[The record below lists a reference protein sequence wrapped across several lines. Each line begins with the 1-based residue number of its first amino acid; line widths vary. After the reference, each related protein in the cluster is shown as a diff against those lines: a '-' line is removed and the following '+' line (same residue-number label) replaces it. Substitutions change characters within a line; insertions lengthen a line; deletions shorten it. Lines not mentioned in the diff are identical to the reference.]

1 MSNPHKE
8 TKHHEPCSVN
18 PQHINVR
25 NPVTSETIRSHQE
38 EHQHDYFTYRIVRQ
52 YLVSKMQNKE
62 DISSYIHRKVWL
74 NCLDKLTKKTTDN
87 TKIVSS
93 CEVSTWF

>member
-1 MSNPHKE
+1 MNFVL
-8 TKHHEPCSVN
+8 VN

-38 EHQHDYFTYRIVRQ
+38 ENQHDYFPYRIDMQ

-62 DISSYIHRKVWL
+62 DISSNIHRNVWL
-74 NCLDKLTKKTTDN
+74 NCLEKLIKN
-87 TKIVSS
+87 N
-93 CEVSTWF
+93 

>member
-1 MSNPHKE
+1 MNFVL
-8 TKHHEPCSVN
+8 VN

-38 EHQHDYFTYRIVRQ
+38 EHQHDYFPYRIVRQ

-74 NCLDKLTKKTTDN
+74 NCLDKLTKN
-87 TKIVSS
+87 N
-93 CEVSTWF
+93 